1 MVDTEEDGSPFVWD
15 DANVEHIAR
24 HGVEWWE
31 VDEVLLNPNRQ
42 RLSRAFVADEQ
53 RFAVIGET
61 LEGRLLVVAYTHRNG
76 RTRPLMARPPSARE
90 AQSYRRRE

>member
-1 MVDTEEDGSPFVWD
+1 MVDTGEDASPFGWD
-15 DANVEHIAR
+15 EANVDHIAR

-31 VDEVLLNPNRQ
+31 VDEVLLNPIRQ
-42 RLSRAFVADEQ
+42 RLSRTTVADEQ

-61 LEGRLLVVAYTHRNG
+61 LEGRVLVVAYTFRNG
-76 RTRPLMARPPSARE
+76 LIRPLMARPPSARE

>member
-1 MVDTEEDGSPFVWD
+1 MVDTDDESPFDWE
-15 DANVEHIAR
+15 DANVDHIAR

-42 RLSRAFVADEQ
+42 RLSRATVGGES

-61 LEGRLLVVAYTHRNG
+61 LAGRLLVVAYTPRNG
-76 RTRPLMARPPSARE
+76 RIRPLMARPPSARE
-90 AQSYRRRE
+90 AQSYRRRA